1 MNNLSTDYDVRLA
14 TLKKLGGDMSKKYA
28 TIYDVDLAI
37 LEKTGQGGEGGDVE
51 LKTFGGK
58 SLKGQGEFLEDYS
71 GIPSQGDVL
80 GVTEQIYT
88 PTRLELNVNI
98 PEEYQNAYSYKFIE
112 FYNSNAY
119 SLPTPNLFVLYVKK
133 TQEDFGTLLLFNN
146 YDELNLRHIFI
157 CDEDFS
163 DMKTYQMRQEM
174 YFYNSNSIFKLT
186 ELDLSK
192 IELDTQEETFKN
204 FIQWLRTHNFNKQI
218 LTQNSTTIISDDSG
232 NLYKILEND
241 YSIPQ
246 PVSFTNFPD
255 GLQCNT
261 DNMYYMYD
269 NNNGIIYNRGG
280 DILYCSDDRV
290 EEFKLLD
297 SFVGMDDTPKIYQY
311 FDLQMGEFSSY
322 GNYLVSP
329 NTGDCYYIEKNY
341 SEEGVETVS
350 LKSIYSSRALSGIDL
365 LSYENGYI
373 NEYNGVIICNPFGLV
388 KFYNEDRLSDY
399 TLGFVTPNPGID
411 EWQVQNIAEQK
422 IEEFKNSGYIEN
434 VATAKATQKV
444 DSELYNITTDTTTYN
459 VKDYAESDLNDESLS
474 VVNAPIPYSGSNTIS
489 LSADFTNAVSQLQT
503 NYVHHAVYRIMYNGN
518 RIFEI
523 GVHRK
528 EDGDIA
534 PTVKCLNGA
543 DEYFETGS
551 TITVSDEGG
560 NNKVFINDFVDQTY
574 KMDEYGFTGK
584 HIYINYQIN
593 SNISLTQLDFQ
604 ISTYAMREWTGGV
617 NNSNLTINA
626 ETTTKTAK
634 YATKEELNSKADSSA
649 LLPLEGRIGA
659 VEQSVENKVDNSSI
673 WSGTQAEWD
682 ALPVE
687 TQNSIKIALIT
698 E

>member
-1 MNNLSTDYDVRLA
+1 MSNLSTDYDVRLA

-37 LEKTGQGGEGGDVE
+37 LDKIGQGGGGGDVE

-80 GVTEQIYT
+80 GVTEQTYSPERI
-88 PTRLELNVNI
+88 ELNVNI
-98 PEEYQNAYSYKFIE
+98 PEEYQNAHSYKFFE

-119 SLPTPNLFVLYVKK
+119 SLPTPNMFVLYVKK
-133 TQEDFGTLLLFNN
+133 TQEDFGTLLLYEN
-146 YDELNLRHIFI
+146 YDLLNLRTSFV
-157 CDEDFS
+157 CTEDFT
-163 DMKTYQMRQEM
+163 DMKKYQMRNEM
-174 YFYNSNSIFKLT
+174 YFYNSNSLFRLT
-186 ELDLSK
+186 ETELVKLDV
-192 IELDTQEETFKN
+192 DTQEENFKN

-232 NLYKILEND
+232 NLYKIPEND

-246 PVSFTNFPD
+246 PVSFTNFAD

-269 NNNGIIYNRGG
+269 NNMGIIYKREDNN
-280 DILYCSDDRV
+280 ILYCSDDNV
-290 EEFKLLD
+290 ADFKLLD
-297 SFVGMDDTPKIYQY
+297 SYVGMDSTPKIYQY
-311 FDLQMGEFSSY
+311 FELQFEGYSSY

-329 NTGDCYYIEKNY
+329 NSGECYYIEKTS

-388 KFYNEDRLSDY
+388 KIYNEDRLSDY
-399 TLGFVTPNPGID
+399 KLGFVTPNPGID
-411 EWQVQNIAEQK
+411 ELQVQNIAEQK
-422 IEEFKNSGYIEN
+422 INEFKNSGYIEN

-444 DSELYNITTDTTTYN
+444 DSELYNITTQGSESS
-459 VKDYAESDLNDESLS
+459 VKDYAENDLNDTQFAT
-474 VVNAPIPYSGSNTIS
+474 VNAPVPYSNPNGNNSVTLIEDITDCVWS
-489 LSADFTNAVSQLQT
+489 SEQT
-503 NYVHHAVYRIMYNGN
+503 PNSHKALYRILYNGE
-518 RIFEI
+518 RAFEI
-523 GVHRK
+523 GLYRK
-528 EDGDIA
+528 DDGDIA
-534 PTVKCLNGA
+534 PTVKCVFAATNYFAPGSMIVIN
-543 DEYFETGS
+543 DESGNRFEISDFENQSSYKLDQVGLTGKK
-551 TITVSDEGG
+551 IWI
-560 NNKVFINDFVDQTY
+560 NYFIN
-574 KMDEYGFTGK
+574 
-584 HIYINYQIN
+584 
-593 SNISLTQLDFQ
+593 SSISATSLDFE
-604 ISTYAMREWTGGV
+604 ICTGAMRNWIGGV
-617 NNSNLTINA
+617 NHSNLSYANI
-626 ETTTKTAK
+626 TTTKTAK
-634 YATKEELNSKADSSA
+634 YATKEELN
-649 LLPLEGRIGA
+649 G
-659 VEQSVENKVDNSSI
+659 KVDNSSI